1 MFIDLP
7 EHTPAWHAMR
17 AGKIG
22 GSDIAGLFG
31 AQPDWGAGEYEL
43 YHVKS
48 GNVPPK
54 KFVSGRAQWGTQFE
68 PTIAHAA
75 AKARG
80 WKIVKGRYAVDDT
93 TAGMGASLDYEVMDP
108 GADVDGVSLGPI
120 LFDGDEIGRVMRPI
134 LGPLMGP
141 GMMQVKQVDYGH
153 YKREWIGGEPPAYV
167 LLQVQHELACSGY
180 TWAVIAA
187 LLGNND
193 LRLYFY
199 EPRPKVIE
207 NIRTRVTRFWQRVK
221 DKDPPPIDGSEGA
234 ERVVKELFPVLAD
247 NENDPLDLTGDNEL
261 PTICADL
268 ISASANRLSFEKEEK
283 RLKNRIREK
292 MGIHTFAFT
301 TGFVLKCQVTPEKKP
316 RKADPGEMIGGR
328 AEARKYIVTEDLA
341 A

>member
-7 EHTPAWHAMR
+7 EHTPEWHAMR

-108 GADVDGVSLGPI
+108 GADVDGVSMGPI

-141 GMMQVKQVDYGH
+141 GHDASQARSITGTTSGN
-153 YKREWIGGEPPAYV
+153 WIGGESRPRMC
-167 LLQVQHELACSGY
+167 CSRCS
-180 TWAVIAA
+180 TSLRAA
-187 LLGNND
+187 
-193 LRLYFY
+193 
-199 EPRPKVIE
+199 
-207 NIRTRVTRFWQRVK
+207 
-221 DKDPPPIDGSEGA
+221 A
-234 ERVVKELFPVLAD
+234 
-247 NENDPLDLTGDNEL
+247 
-261 PTICADL
+261 
-268 ISASANRLSFEKEEK
+268 
-283 RLKNRIREK
+283 
-292 MGIHTFAFT
+292 
-301 TGFVLKCQVTPEKKP
+301 TPGP
-316 RKADPGEMIGGR
+316 
-328 AEARKYIVTEDLA
+328 
-341 A
+341 